1 MTAEHLFEQPD
12 RFVVGT
18 VGRPGERVFY
28 LQAIE
33 GPQTV
38 TVALEKAEVAALAQG
53 LSELLTQVG
62 AKSRRSAEVDPDPL
76 QTPFLEDF
84 RVSEL
89 SVSWDGERVVI
100 EAADGS
106 AGRLKVSLTTGQTQA
121 FVGRAQRIVAAGRPP
136 CTLCGRP
143 DGPDGHFC
151 PRLN

>member
-1 MTAEHLFEQPD
+1 MTTEHVFEQPD

-33 GPQTV
+33 GAQTV

-53 LSELLTQVG
+53 LTELLEQVG
-62 AKSRRSAEVDPDPL
+62 ARRRPRSDVDPDPL

-89 SVSWDGERVVI
+89 SVSWDGERVVV

-106 AGRLKVSLTTGQTQA
+106 EARLKVALTTTQTHA
-121 FVGRAQRIVAAGRPP
+121 FVGRAERIVAAGRPP

>member
-1 MTAEHLFEQPD
+1 MTTEHLFEQPD

-18 VGRPGERVFY
+18 VGGPGERVFY
-28 LQAIE
+28 LQAVE

-53 LSELLTQVG
+53 LTELMDQVG
-62 AKSRRSAEVDPDPL
+62 VKPRPVDVDPDPL

-89 SVSWDGERVVI
+89 SVSWDGERVMI
-100 EAADGS
+100 EAASGS
-106 AGRLKVSLTTGQTQA
+106 DGRLKVALTAAQTHA
-121 FVGRAQRIVAAGRPP
+121 FVGRAERIVAAGRPP